1 VCKTL
6 PIERQLMSLP
16 YFPMYPTD
24 FEAKTSHLTMAEDG
38 AYNRLLRICWM
49 TPGCTMPTDEA
60 WIMRRS
66 RAHTDAEKDTVRA
79 VLAEFF
85 TASDGRYSNAKL
97 MRVFVASNESHE
109 KRKSAGSKGG
119 KAKVLGKKDKA
130 SSNAVAKPKQPEPEP
145 EPYIKED
152 TNVSLSLSPPPID
165 SIAQAVSAYNETA
178 DRTGWPKVQKLSP
191 ARRSAI
197 SGRLKE
203 CGGVEGWE
211 FALAK
216 AEASPFLTGQ
226 TSKPFCASFDFLTKQ
241 SNFTKLMEGNYD
253 PRNPAASQRPG
264 RGSDATERDKA
275 LADEILAA
283 ARAR

>member
-1 VCKTL
+1 MSDPWLKFFTSDWRSDPRLRLCSIAARGLWVEMIC
-6 PIERQLMSLP
+6 LMHEATP
-16 YFPMYPTD
+16 YGHLLINGRSPTD
-24 FEAKTSHLTMAEDG
+24 VQISALVG
-38 AYNRLLRICWM
+38 AAPDECTALL
-49 TPGCTMPTDEA
+49 GELD
-60 WIMRRS
+60 
-66 RAHTDAEKDTVRA
+66 
-79 VLAEFF
+79 
-85 TASDGRYSNAKL
+85 
-97 MRVFVASNESHE
+97 
-109 KRKSAGSKGG
+109 SAGVFSRTRDGTIYSRKLTRMAKKAAVARNNGRKGG
-119 KAKVLGKKDKA
+119 NPNLCNDYNNKPLDNQVDKGG
-130 SSNAVAKPKQPEPEP
+130 VKPQKPEPEP

-216 AEASPFLTGQ
+216 AESSPFLTGQ

-253 PRNPAASQRPG
+253 PRNSAASQRPG